1 MKLGEWSVIILVM
14 TVVLELLGVSTGLGS
29 ILGTFGLSINDNV
42 IDNAD
47 IENSSFWSWGLAV
60 LAIVTAG
67 GAVIIGLFAKSYDT
81 SLVIAPFIVSTLGL
95 LGSAFFGVIAHV
107 QDMGASIWIINI
119 IGVLFAG
126 MGLAVLWSGV
136 DYFAGR

>member
-1 MKLGEWSVIILVM
+1 MKLGEWSVIIFVM
-14 TVVLELLGVSTGLGS
+14 IIVLELLGVTTGLGS
-29 ILGTFGLSINDNV
+29 ILNTFGLSINDNV

-47 IENSSFWSWGLAV
+47 LEGSAFWAWAAAV
-60 LAIVTAG
+60 LAIATAG
-67 GAVIIGLFAKSYDT
+67 GAVVIGLFAKSYDT

-95 LGSAFFGVIAHV
+95 LGSAFFGIISHV
-107 QDMGASIWIINI
+107 QSAGASNWIINI

-126 MGLAVLWSGV
+126 MGLAVLWSGI